1 MIAIQI
7 ISITAFAGRKSN
19 AHFQKK
25 KFANP
30 LSLASKDH
38 IGIGLCALCL
48 EMVGSFQQNKKYI
61 VLVFYNHGVC
71 IFLPQKPRNREI

>member
-1 MIAIQI
+1 MAHSVYKHRNIYSTFNILHIKTLLHFFTNPAIVIAIQI

-19 AHFQKK
+19 AHFQK

-48 EMVGSFQQNKKYI
+48 EMV
-61 VLVFYNHGVC
+61 
-71 IFLPQKPRNREI
+71 